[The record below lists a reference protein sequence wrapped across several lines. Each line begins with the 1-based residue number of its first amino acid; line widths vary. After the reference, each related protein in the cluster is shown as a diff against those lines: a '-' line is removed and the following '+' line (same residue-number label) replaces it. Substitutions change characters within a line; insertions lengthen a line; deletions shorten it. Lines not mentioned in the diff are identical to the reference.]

1 MKALEAENS
10 LLHNKYTTLL
20 QEASGTSHRI
30 HTLEVENA
38 TLRGEVEGLVHEQGA
53 LVRINRE
60 RENDLEKLETEQLEW
75 KAREQ
80 ELVKEIKNLKTEIKN
95 LKSSQDQSIDTA
107 AATRIYVEELK
118 LAKKQA
124 ENEASRSAQE
134 VLELRGTVDRLMME
148 AADRERE
155 IDAMQSSCETVADEE
170 NVVVECGLTESA
182 VVDDGNVPPRNSLS
196 HEEET
201 GDEAASEA
209 TILAEN
215 AALRDEVTGLTEYI
229 NKLIFQLNE
238 AGVAEYDPN
247 SADTVSRSYSQ
258 LKAWRTLG
266 IRNLSGSSLSSKD
279 VEPMVLGHKEWAAK
293 EGVRKMADDGVM
305 VTVPLVDAP
314 KKKPSENNK
323 AGVLSSLSKTIGSW
337 YGSAPVSHANAK
349 PLNPTVA
356 DIQIRGVPKSD
367 IQVNSLADALN
378 APKLQELQR
387 LEKAAQKVGF
397 RQSRILENKRVTH
410 IL

>member
-1 MKALEAENS
+1 
-10 LLHNKYTTLL
+10 
-20 QEASGTSHRI
+20 
-30 HTLEVENA
+30 
-38 TLRGEVEGLVHEQGA
+38 
-53 LVRINRE
+53 
-60 RENDLEKLETEQLEW
+60 
-75 KAREQ
+75 
-80 ELVKEIKNLKTEIKN
+80 
-95 LKSSQDQSIDTA
+95 
-107 AATRIYVEELK
+107 
-118 LAKKQA
+118 
-124 ENEASRSAQE
+124 
-134 VLELRGTVDRLMME
+134 
-148 AADRERE
+148 
-155 IDAMQSSCETVADEE
+155 MQNNCETVADEE
-170 NVVVECGLTESA
+170 NVVVECGVTEST

-201 GDEAASEA
+201 GDEATSEA

-238 AGVAEYDPN
+238 AGVEEYDPN
-247 SADTVSRSYSQ
+247 SADTISHCHSSQ
-258 LKAWRTLG
+258 PKAWRTLG
-266 IRNLSGSSLSSKD
+266 IRNLSGSSIGSKD
-279 VEPMVLGHKEWAAK
+279 LEPMVLGHKEWAAK

-314 KKKPSENNK
+314 KRKPSENNK

-349 PLNPTVA
+349 PVNPPVP

-367 IQVNSLADALN
+367 IQMNSLADALN